1 MAKAPPS
8 PASAGSAPGSAPGQ
22 PQAQGGAGKAP
33 SAPQGGKTPRQ
44 TLPSPIDF
52 TVTTGAQKGAARIGI
67 YGPGGIGKTTLAAYL
82 PGAMFVDLEHGTR
95 RMNVARVEGI
105 RDFRALRG
113 VLASIDAQPPTGVQ
127 TIVIDSLSVV
137 EEMAKEYV
145 VAERKT
151 EKGLKV
157 ESVDA
162 FGWGRGWN
170 FVYDEMMAFFGDLDR
185 IVDRHGMNIC
195 CIAHECASLAPNPY
209 GEDFLRYE
217 PHLYAGDKKE
227 RSSTR
232 KFFRNWLD
240 ELLFVGYDVHATEDG
255 KGVGSGTRTVYTGE
269 RPTHIAKSRTNPTE
283 IPFDLTNAA
292 AIWESLGIS

>member
-1 MAKAPPS
+1 MSKAPPS
-8 PASAGSAPGSAPGQ
+8 PGSAP
-22 PQAQGGAGKAP
+22 QAQPGSPPAKAAGAPPPAP
-33 SAPQGGKTPRQ
+33 SGGKTPRQ
-44 TLPSPIDF
+44 TLPSPTEFKISSG
-52 TVTTGAQKGAARIGI
+52 TQTGAVRIGI

-82 PGAMFVDLEHGTR
+82 PAPLFIDLEHGTR
-95 RMNVARVEGI
+95 RMNVARVEGV

-113 VLASIDAQPPTGVQ
+113 VIAQLDAAPPQGVQ

-137 EEMAKEYV
+137 EELAKECV

-151 EKGLKV
+151 EKGQKV
-157 ESVDA
+157 DSVDA

-170 FVYDEMMAFFGDLDR
+170 FVYDEMMAFFADLDR
-185 IVDRHGMNIC
+185 IVDRHGLNVC
-195 CIAHECASLAPNPY
+195 CIAHECTSQAPNPY

-269 RPTHIAKSRTNPTE
+269 RPTHIAKSRVNPTE

-292 AIWESLGIS
+292 AIWTALGIS